1 MLPLKSQYG
10 APQIRKI
17 KANDKFCRGKKKKK
31 TINRNKFD
39 LEAASGVGEISR

>member
-10 APQIRKI
+10 APQIGKI
-17 KANDKFCRGKKKKK
+17 KANDKFCRGKKK